1 MGKVNI
7 EGCVLSPLKRIPK
20 AGGSILHALKSSDV
34 GYAGFGEVYFSSAEP
49 GIASDWKRHKSMTLN
64 LIVPVGEIKFVLF
77 DQRKDSSTF
86 GNSVEVILGTRNYS
100 RLTIPP
106 GIWLA
111 FKGIAASES
120 FLANVANLEHDPLE
134 AERVPLNTLYF
145 EEEGDL

>member
-1 MGKVNI
+1 MDKLNI

-20 AGGSILHALKSSDV
+20 VGGSILHALKSSDV
-34 GYAGFGEVYFSSAEP
+34 GYAGFGEIYFSSAEP
-49 GIASDWKRHKSMTLN
+49 GTVSDWKRHKNMTLN

-77 DQRKDSSTF
+77 DQRKDSSTT
-86 GNSVEVILGTRNYS
+86 GNYVEVILGTRNYS

-120 FLANVANLEHDPLE
+120 FLVNVANLEHDPKE
-134 AERVPLNTLYF
+134 IERVPLKTFYF
-145 EEEGDL
+145 EDEGDL

>member
-1 MGKVNI
+1 MGELNI

-20 AGGSILHALKSSDV
+20 VGGSILHALKTSDV
-34 GYAGFGEVYFSSAEP
+34 GYAGFGEVYFSSAGP
-49 GIASDWKRHKSMTLN
+49 GVASDWKRHKRMTLN

-86 GNSVEVILGTRNYS
+86 GNSVEVILGASNYS

-106 GIWLA
+106 DIWLA
-111 FKGIAASES
+111 FKGIAKSES

-134 AERVPLNTLYF
+134 AERAPLHTFYF
-145 EEEGDL
+145 DDKGDL